1 MFEAL
6 LVSIVGAGLVGGIFL
21 YYEPT
26 IRAGREAALQTG
38 LANMRTAIQLYW
50 LREGRPP
57 EDLKVLMTRGY
68 LVPTEQGTIFIPRYL
83 EGQALDSEGYPI
95 DPFGHRFEYDR
106 LRGKVRSPTDGYESW

>member
-1 MFEAL
+1 MC
-6 LVSIVGAGLVGGIFL
+6 IVGAGLVGGIFL
-21 YYEPT
+21 HYEPT

-57 EDLKVLMTRGY
+57 EDLKVLLTRGY

-83 EGQALDSEGYPI
+83 EGQSLDSEGSLI
-95 DPFGHRFEYDR
+95 DPFDHRFEYDR